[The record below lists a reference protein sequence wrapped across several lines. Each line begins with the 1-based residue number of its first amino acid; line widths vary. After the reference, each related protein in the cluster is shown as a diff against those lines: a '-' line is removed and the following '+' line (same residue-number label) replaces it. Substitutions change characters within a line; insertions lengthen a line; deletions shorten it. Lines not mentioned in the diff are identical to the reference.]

1 VAKILVIEDEMEIRS
16 NLLELLSLEG
26 YEIMGADNG
35 VTGVIGA
42 MEFCP
47 DIVLCDVMMPELDGY
62 DVLRSLRQEPKTA
75 LIPFIFLTALA
86 DKGDL
91 RQGMDLGADD
101 YLTKPFTCAEVLSA
115 IETRLSR
122 EALVV
127 EKAALARQ
135 QAIAAQQKAQAFK
148 DARDLEKAALISD
161 VRRQMKGT
169 IAQLNTVH
177 SLLQTLSVHPVR
189 EQSLDAIQRV
199 CAAELK
205 LLARIPNFEYLL
217 EDNA

>member
-1 VAKILVIEDEMEIRS
+1 MVKILVIEDEMEIRA

-42 MEFCP
+42 MEFGP

-62 DVLRSLRQEPKTA
+62 DVLKTLRQEPKTA

-91 RQGMDLGADD
+91 RQGMELGADD
-101 YLTKPFTCAEVLSA
+101 YLTKPFTCSEVLSA
-115 IETRLSR
+115 VETRLNR
-122 EALVV
+122 EALMM
-127 EKAALARQ
+127 EKSELAQQ
-135 QAIAAQQKAQAFK
+135 QAIAAQQKVQAFQ

-161 VRRQMKGT
+161 VRRRMKGT
-169 IAQLNTVH
+169 VTQLNRVH
-177 SLLQTLSVHPVR
+177 SLLQTLPANPERDQCIDMVR
-189 EQSLDAIQRV
+189 GV

-217 EDNA
+217 SD